1 MSFGDILQIRREIY
15 MLLSKGQYNSMQCQS
30 FTSYVLFV
38 YLLILALA

>member
-1 MSFGDILQIRREIY
+1 MSFGDILQIRGELYI
-15 MLLSKGQYNSMQCQS
+15 LPSKGQYNSMQYQS